1 MAQLTAEQFI
11 LDMYAAFVSE
21 GLAEASV
28 RFMAEGVEYADDP
41 RWPGGGT
48 HYGRDAVVARFEEV
62 AEVLGIVDAGVERVV
77 DTGGHVAWIVRFSG
91 RSPREGVPNDH
102 RWGYVGRMAEGR
114 LVSFRAYYDP
124 AEAFAAAGVR
134 S

>member
-1 MAQLTAEQFI
+1 MGGSQPWGLRAKTLGQRPPVVDTSTTMAQRTAEQFI

-48 HYGRDAVVARFEEV
+48 HHGRDAVVARFEEV
-62 AEVLGIVDAGVERVV
+62 AEVLGIVNAGVERVV
-77 DTGGHVAWIVRFSG
+77 DAEGQVAWIVRFSG
-91 RSPREGVPNDH
+91 RS
-102 RWGYVGRMAEGR
+102 
-114 LVSFRAYYDP
+114 
-124 AEAFAAAGVR
+124 
-134 S
+134 